1 MNILVTGQ
9 CTLHWG
15 RMEFGNI
22 GNFYILDP
30 FFREISRVFPDSNI
44 RTTLQTSDEFQKSV
58 GIKSIPME
66 SYFDFNSTDN
76 LKKSLEDLKN
86 CKKPNSF
93 KSSSYLSQVDW
104 ADLVIDLS
112 GDIWGKNAD
121 FLGKDRFLTGINR
134 KLIVKEMGKKSA
146 MLVGSPGPFDP
157 LNLEKAREGYE
168 SFDLV
173 TNREDVSTQLLK
185 KLNFDLSKTY
195 SLACPSFLFD
205 ASRNCNKNVFLSE
218 NYPNLH
224 NRKNKAIGVILCGW
238 NFEQGPFDLWPR
250 PDAHYKNFINLIKNI
265 LKNTNDEIFLMS
277 HSNGF
282 NPDSKEFELEH
293 GRDYFIAKRFME
305 VIENQGIDTS
315 RIHVIE
321 RVNDAW
327 ETKVL
332 LGEFDLLISGR
343 IHGAI
348 GSLSQSVPTLI
359 IDYGHEPKAHKLE
372 GFAKLLEF
380 ENFVTNPLSAKDMID
395 KFETLYNNIDTLS
408 KDLKKILPSIQNK
421 ARKNFDLLKEI

>member
-1 MNILVTGQ
+1 MGQ

-44 RTTLQTSDEFQKSV
+44 KTTLQTSDEFQKSV
-58 GIKSIPME
+58 GIKSFPME

-86 CKKPNSF
+86 CKNSNSF

-134 KLIVKEMGKKSA
+134 NLIVKEMGKKSA

-157 LNLEKAREGYE
+157 HNLEKAKEGYE

-185 KLNFDLSKTY
+185 KLNFDLSKTH
-195 SLACPSFLFD
+195 SLACPSLLFD

-218 NYPNLH
+218 NYPNLL

-238 NFEQGPFDLWPR
+238 NFAQGPFDLWPR
-250 PDAHYKNFINLIKNI
+250 PDSHFKNFTKLIKNI
-265 LKNTNDEIFLMS
+265 LKNTDDEIFLMS

-293 GRDYFIAKRFME
+293 GRDYLIAKRFME
-305 VIENQGIDTS
+305 VIENQNIDTS
-315 RIHVIE
+315 RVHVIE
-321 RVNDAW
+321 RVNNAW

-348 GSLSQSVPTLI
+348 GALSQSVPTLI

-380 ENFVTNPLSAKDMID
+380 ENFVTNPLSVKDMND
-395 KFETLYNNIDTLS
+395 KFETLYNNLDTLS
-408 KDLKKILPSIQNK
+408 KDLEKILPSVQNK